1 MKFRFLPFMI
11 YFSLAAL
18 ILKLLDIV
26 EDTKKYSEVITIS
39 TLNAEE
45 AAHGEA
51 PPHEEKKP
59 KEKKEELPK
68 ISETPPDTIDKCL
81 TNNNSYSP
89 SEVELLNGL
98 AKRREEL
105 DKWEKEAALK
115 EAYLTAAD
123 MKLNQK
129 LSDLKT
135 LRDEVNNLLE
145 SYNEKEDMKISSLVK
160 IYENMKPK
168 DAAKIFEGL
177 DMPILLRVVD
187 KMKEI
192 KAAPIIA
199 QLSTQKASELTTE
212 YAAQK
217 KMPAQVAE

>member
-45 AAHGEA
+45 AA
-51 PPHEEKKP
+51 PPHSEEKKP
-59 KEKKEELPK
+59 KEKKEEPPK

-81 TNNNSYSP
+81 TNNSSYSP
-89 SEVELLNGL
+89 AEVELLSGL
-98 AKRREEL
+98 SKRREEL

-192 KAAPIIA
+192 KAAPIMA
-199 QLSTQKASELTTE
+199 QLSAQKASELTTE